1 MARRRTQEHM
11 QIDIEPRL
19 GKQKPVKGNN
29 EPLRRMN
36 EPLRRMDEPHCGI
49 IEPVRGI
56 NETLRGRNGPVIQ
69 GERDVQIAP
78 LIDRASLKAAVIQE
92 DNYSRTMNTV
102 KKYDLNL
109 NLSES
114 CDVIPS
120 KTRELCARRSTER
133 NFAIQSKVK

>member
-1 MARRRTQEHM
+1 MKPFGEEMA
-11 QIDIEPRL
+11 
-19 GKQKPVKGNN
+19 
-29 EPLRRMN
+29 
-36 EPLRRMDEPHCGI
+36 
-49 IEPVRGI
+49 
-56 NETLRGRNGPVIQ
+56 VIQ
-69 GERDVQIAP
+69 GESDVQIAP

-133 NFAIQSKVK
+133 NFTIQSKVK

>member
-1 MARRRTQEHM
+1 M

-29 EPLRRMN
+29 G
-36 EPLRRMDEPHCGI
+36 PLRRMDEPHCGI
-49 IEPVRGI
+49 IQPVRGI
-56 NETLRGRNGPVIQ
+56 NEALRGRNGPVIQ

-92 DNYSRTMNTV
+92 DNYSRNMNTV

-133 NFAIQSKVK
+133 NFAIKSKVK